1 MIGLKNL
8 HKTYITGSNKLHVL
22 KGIDVQI
29 KTEEMVSVMGSSGSG
44 KSTLLNIIGL
54 LDNHDEGEYYI
65 GGEQIKE
72 MSETKAAHYR
82 DKMLG
87 LYFSHSI

>member
-1 MIGLKNL
+1 MIGLNNL

-29 KTEEMVSVMGSSGSG
+29 EAGEIMSVMGSSGSG

-54 LDNHDEGEYYI
+54 LIIMMTENTIWVEN
-65 GGEQIKE
+65 K
-72 MSETKAAHYR
+72 SRK
-82 DKMLG
+82 
-87 LYFSHSI
+87 